1 MYRIP
6 KYKRCSVWCDIIAF
20 NFLIFRLIKIWL
32 CFGYNLITIRLC
44 DEIRKMVL
52 FDGMSHNS
60 PTTTKTRTKTSTTTT
75 TRKTSRSTAGNE
87 FSLFLQSLGIVR
99 VILILS
105 KSSQDLQNPFLR
117 NLWNIGLVKLPS
129 IENYLKTNVA
139 FK

>member
-1 MYRIP
+1 
-6 KYKRCSVWCDIIAF
+6 
-20 NFLIFRLIKIWL
+20 
-32 CFGYNLITIRLC
+32 
-44 DEIRKMVL
+44 MVL

-60 PTTTKTRTKTSTTTT
+60 PTTTTTPPTTTAT
-75 TRKTSRSTAGNE
+75 TRRKTSRSAAGNE

-105 KSSQDLQNPFLR
+105 KSSQDLEDPFLR

-139 FK
+139 LK